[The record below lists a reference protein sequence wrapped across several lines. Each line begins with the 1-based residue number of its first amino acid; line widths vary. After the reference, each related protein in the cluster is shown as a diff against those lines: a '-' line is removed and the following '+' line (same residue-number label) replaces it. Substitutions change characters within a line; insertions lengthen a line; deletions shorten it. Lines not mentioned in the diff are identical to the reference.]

1 MYQDQNIVN
10 SRITTKKL
18 WGVRGSPF
26 LSYLLNFVIHH
37 PILIN
42 FSHGGGGG
50 DDDGGGVH
58 LHMPSVESRSVL
70 SPSALLRRSM

>member
-1 MYQDQNIVN
+1 M
-10 SRITTKKL
+10 
-18 WGVRGSPF
+18 GS
-26 LSYLLNFVIHH
+26 YEGLLFFHTCSSFVIHH

-50 DDDGGGVH
+50 DDDGGGGVH